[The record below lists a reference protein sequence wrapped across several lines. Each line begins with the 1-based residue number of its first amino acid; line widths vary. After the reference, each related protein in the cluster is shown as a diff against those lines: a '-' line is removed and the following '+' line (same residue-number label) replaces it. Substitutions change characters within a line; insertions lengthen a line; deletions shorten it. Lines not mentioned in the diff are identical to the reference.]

1 MNTDPNVP
9 FMRLSTLFHL
19 LRPRQWIKNAFVV
32 APLFFSAAHWT
43 LQSVKDVSLGVV
55 VFCLLSSAIYIF
67 NDIFDRKADQLH
79 STKKHRPLASGAV
92 SLSTAWILF
101 TLLSLVGINLAF
113 FLGGSFLWFALGYYI
128 LQIFYCFWL
137 KHISLIDVVVISLGF
152 VLRVLAGAALI
163 ATTPTPWII
172 IMTTL
177 LALFQGL
184 AKRRDDLVREV
195 DGSHRPSLRGYNK
208 HFLDVSISVILGSLL
223 VAYLIFTTDQFVIA
237 RFGTE
242 NLFYTTPLVILG
254 ILRYLQI
261 TLVEEKSGSPTEIV
275 LRDRFLI
282 LSILGWIISFVLVTH
297 AG

>member
-1 MNTDPNVP
+1 
-9 FMRLSTLFHL
+9 MRLSTLFRL

-32 APLFFSAAHWT
+32 APLFFSSAHWT

-55 VFCLLSSAIYIF
+55 VFCLLSSAIYIL
-67 NDIFDRKADQLH
+67 NDIFDRKADRLH
-79 STKKHRPLASGAV
+79 ALKKHRPLAARDI
-92 SLSTAWILF
+92 SLPIAWLLF
-101 TLLSLVGINLAF
+101 ALLSLLGVTLAF
-113 FLGGSFLWFALGYYI
+113 FLCGTFLWFALGYYV
-128 LQIFYCFWL
+128 LQILYCFWL
-137 KHISLIDVVVISLGF
+137 KHISLIDVTVISLGF

-163 ATTPTPWII
+163 AATPTPWII

-195 DGSHRPSLRGYNK
+195 DGSHRRSLGGYNK

-223 VAYLIFTTDQFVIA
+223 VAYLIFTTDQSVID

-261 TLVEEKSGSPTEIV
+261 TLVEEKSGSPTEII
-275 LRDRFLI
+275 LHDRFLI
-282 LSILGWIISFVLVTH
+282 LSIVGWIISFLLVTH